1 MASDRSPQNYSCRIL
16 RRDAVR
22 GVERPQAAVFDC
34 HMSKMK
40 GRVCEE
46 LRF

>member
-1 MASDRSPQNYSCRIL
+1 MASDRSHQNYPCRIP

-34 HMSKMK
+34 HMSKVM
-40 GRVCEE
+40 GRACEE